1 MVTITEQVHPGQAE
15 ILDSPARFRTVACG
29 RRWGK
34 TELCAIEARDELCE
48 NGEGYLVWWVAPTY
62 QQAKIGFRK
71 FRKRMPDELMA
82 DINRSNLRIQAVT
95 GAVIEFKSADRPD
108 NLRGEGVD
116 ELIIDEMGD
125 IATYAWENALR
136 PTLSDSDDSRMI
148 AIGTPKGRNMFHELF
163 ERGKSDDWPQYDS
176 WNLPT
181 TENPFISQSDVQ
193 EAKQTLPDRVFQQ
206 EYMAQ
211 FLDESGGV
219 FTNIDDNLFT
229 ESFDIA
235 TYEGEGPYHIGVD
248 LARHQDFRVIIAIDT
263 YGTIVEFS
271 RDQGETWPQIQREI
285 NRVAAQYDGEICIDA
300 SRDNKLVSDLETD
313 GLDITPVTFSPKTK
327 TNLIENLIAGLEAK
341 ELSSTEINQ
350 LRHEL
355 SIFEYDTTRA
365 GNIRYNAPE
374 GFHDDCVD
382 ALALAYESYST
393 PTTPSIE
400 DSFTF

>member
-125 IATYAWENALR
+125 IAKYAWENALR
-136 PTLSDSDDSRMI
+136 PTLTDSDESRMI

-176 WNLPT
+176 WNSPT

-219 FTNIDDNLFT
+219 FTNIDENLFT
-229 ESFDIA
+229 ESFAIDS
-235 TYEGEGPYHIGVD
+235 YSGEGPYHIGVD

-271 RDQGETWPQIQREI
+271 RAQGETWPQIQREV
-285 NRVAAQYDGEICIDA
+285 NRVADTYPGEICIDA
-300 SRDNKLVSDLETD
+300 SRDNKLVSDLEDD

-341 ELSSTEINQ
+341 ELSSTDINQ

>member
-125 IATYAWENALR
+125 IVKYAWENALR
-136 PTLSDSDDSRMI
+136 PTLTDSDDSRMI